1 MKSLK
6 LTLAVMVG
14 FLLGAALRHPL
25 QSRADG
31 GSVSVKTARIG
42 SSTVIMGSN
51 VVGFSCTGSG
61 SDAECY
67 IASRVKGN

>member
-6 LTLAVMVG
+6 LMLAVMVG
-14 FLLGAALRHPL
+14 FLFGAAFHPL
-25 QSRADG
+25 QSRAAG
-31 GSVSVKTARIG
+31 GSVSIKRARVG
-42 SSTVIMGSN
+42 SETVIDGSN

-67 IASRVKGN
+67 IASQ

>member
-1 MKSLK
+1 MKSFK
-6 LTLAVMVG
+6 LMLAVMVG
-14 FLLGAALRHPL
+14 FLLGAAFHP

-31 GSVSVKTARIG
+31 GSVSVKRARVG
-42 SSTVIMGSN
+42 SETGIYGSN

-67 IASRVKGN
+67 IASQ

>member
-6 LTLAVMVG
+6 LMLAVMAG
-14 FLLGAALRHPL
+14 FLLGAAFHPL

-31 GSVSVKTARIG
+31 GSVSVKRASVG
-42 SSTVIMGSN
+42 NSTGIYGSN

-61 SDAECY
+61 SDTECY
-67 IASRVKGN
+67 IASQ

>member
-6 LTLAVMVG
+6 LMLAVMVG
-14 FLLGAALRHPL
+14 FLLGAAFHPL

-31 GSVSVKTARIG
+31 GSVNVKTARVG
-42 SSTVIMGSN
+42 SSTVIYGSN

-67 IASRVKGN
+67 IASQ